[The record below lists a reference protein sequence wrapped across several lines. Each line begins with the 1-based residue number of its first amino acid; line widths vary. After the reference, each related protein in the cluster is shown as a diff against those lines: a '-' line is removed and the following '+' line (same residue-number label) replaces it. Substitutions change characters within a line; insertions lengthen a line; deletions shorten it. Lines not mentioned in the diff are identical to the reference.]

1 MSNSSV
7 DKTTTKG
14 DVMPKSYGDDNVMRL
29 VMTVVVTDDDDVDV
43 LWLEMFAFTFRDLLT
58 EHPVTLLRQSAPFV
72 LSPQDP

>member
-14 DVMPKSYGDDNVMRL
+14 DVMPKSYDNVMRL
-29 VMTVVVTDDDDVDV
+29 VMTVVITDDDDVDV

-58 EHPVTLLRQSAPFV
+58 EHPVTLLR
-72 LSPQDP
+72 